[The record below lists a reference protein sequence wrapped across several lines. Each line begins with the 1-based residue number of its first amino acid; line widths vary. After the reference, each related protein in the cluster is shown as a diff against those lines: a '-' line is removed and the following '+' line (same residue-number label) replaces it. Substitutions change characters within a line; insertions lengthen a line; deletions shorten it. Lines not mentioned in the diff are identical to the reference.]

1 MEQKLEFQEFSIKD
15 YIFII
20 RLHYKKIIFFV
31 ILGFIVGLYFN
42 LVTPPKHVA
51 TASVILKDKPGTSMV
66 MDFSGS
72 RAQDRMSNAIQMI
85 KSRGIALETVKTL
98 WPSYKNNLDLFGSYP
113 FYPRGRRL
121 RMYLKNIFNF
131 GKDIKLEERMYYDEP
146 YSEKI
151 GNKFAAIIEN
161 KINVYH
167 LPNTDILQISYSSV
181 WAAEARLIV
190 NTLTKNY
197 KKFEKEINAEE
208 GNKAAYF
215 LENLVQ
221 EQFKKLVEAEENINN
236 FQNKN
241 QIYDENSQS
250 DMLSSSI
257 MNLENMIVQNKIKIK
272 INSEKNEFFRS
283 QLTDEE
289 SKISDKLSNTLDIQV
304 EGLRTS
310 IAALEKEKLA
320 NSLQYGTLHEAVN
333 ELDNQILVLKDQLD
347 IKVSE
352 LVSEGIEIN
361 DPLASRQNLI
371 TQIINLGLDD
381 DMLNFNIR
389 ESMEMIKLFR
399 KKLNSLPPIRLEY
412 LKLKRNRD
420 LILENYTRF
429 RSKLEDIKITNASR
443 VGTVQILDL
452 APLPNKNINDN
463 NRDLLMGLL
472 FGVAAGFILA
482 FSLEFLD
489 SSVKSIYD
497 IEKHNLSVLGVI
509 PSMESKNVNNRSLL
523 KSLTLKD
530 KNENKTGGRQLITLD
545 NPKSP
550 ISEAYRSLRTSLV
563 YSDGVDKV
571 KSILVSSAG
580 PGDGKTT
587 TVANLAIT
595 LANMGKKTILIDTD
609 LRRPVVNKVF
619 NIKKSPGIT
628 EYLTGY
634 IDNFSDVIV
643 KTEIENLYVVPSGI
657 VPPNPS
663 ELLGSKKLINLI
675 KKLESDWDM
684 VLFDS
689 PPLVAVTDA
698 TMVSKE
704 IDKIIIVVKVGRT
717 DNKAFEHTIKSLK
730 KVSAPI
736 GGIVLNAVTESH
748 NYGGYYY
755 YYQYYHYYGSEKDV

>member
-1 MEQKLEFQEFSIKD
+1 MDQNLKFQEFSIKD
-15 YIFII
+15 YIFIV
-20 RLHYKKIIFFV
+20 RLHLKKIISFV
-31 ILGFIVGLYFN
+31 VVGFIVGLYFN
-42 LVTPPKHVA
+42 LVTPPAHVA
-51 TASVILKDKPGTSMV
+51 SASVILSEKPGTSMV
-66 MDFSGS
+66 MDFSGN
-72 RAQDRMSNAIQMI
+72 RGQDRMSNAIQMI

-98 WPSYKNNLDLFGSYP
+98 WPEYKNNLELFGSYP

-121 RMYLKNIFNF
+121 RMYFKNIFKF
-131 GKDIKLEERMYYDEP
+131 GREKVTEKRMFYEEP

-167 LPNTDILQISYSSV
+167 VPNTDIIKISYTSV

-190 NTLTKNY
+190 NTLTQNY

-208 GNKAAYF
+208 GINAANF
-215 LENLVQ
+215 LENLVK
-221 EQFKKLVEAEENINN
+221 EQFNNLAKAEEAIND
-236 FQNKN
+236 FQNKH
-241 QIYDENSQS
+241 QIYHENSQS
-250 DMLSSSI
+250 DLLSSSI
-257 MNLENMIVQNKIKIK
+257 IDLENQIVQNKIKIK
-272 INSEKNEFFRS
+272 INSEKVDFFRS

-289 SKISDKLSNTLDIQV
+289 SKISKKVSNTLDIQV
-304 EGLRTS
+304 TGLRSS
-310 IAALEKEKLA
+310 IGALEQEKLV
-320 NSLQYGTLHEAVN
+320 NSLQYGSQHEAVN
-333 ELDNQILVLKDQLD
+333 QLDNQILALKGQLD
-347 IKVSE
+347 KKILE
-352 LVSEGIEIN
+352 LVSEGLEIT
-361 DPLASRQNLI
+361 DPLASRQDLI
-371 TQIINLGLDD
+371 AQIINVGLEQ

-389 ESMEMIKLFR
+389 ESMEMIKSFR

-420 LILENYTRF
+420 LIIDNYTRF
-429 RSKLEDIKITNASR
+429 RSKLEDVKISNASR

-463 NRDLLMGLL
+463 NRDILMGIL
-472 FGVAAGFILA
+472 FGMAAGFILA
-482 FSLEFLD
+482 FGLEFFD

-509 PSMESKNVNNRSLL
+509 PAMDSTDVNNSSLF

-530 KNENKTGGRQLITLD
+530 KNQNKSGGRQLITLD

-563 YSDGVDKV
+563 YSDGEDKV

-619 NIKKSPGIT
+619 NVKKSPGIT
-628 EYLTGY
+628 EFLTGHVEK
-634 IDNFSDVIV
+634 FSDTIV
-643 KTEIENLYVVPSGI
+643 KTSVENLYVVPSGI

-663 ELLGSKKLINLI
+663 ELLGSKKLVNLI
-675 KKLESDWDM
+675 KELESKWDM

-717 DNKAFEHTIKSLK
+717 DNKAFEHTIGALK

-755 YYQYYHYYGSEKDV
+755 YYQYYHYYGSENA

>member
-1 MEQKLEFQEFSIKD
+1 MDQELKFQEFSIKD

-20 RLHYKKIIFFV
+20 RLHFKKIIFFI

-51 TASVILKDKPGTSMV
+51 TASVILNEKPGAGMI

-72 RAQDRMSNAIQMI
+72 RGQDRMSNAIQMI

-98 WPSYKNNLDLFGSYP
+98 WPDYKNNLDLFGSYP

-121 RMYLKNIFNF
+121 RMYVKNIFRF
-131 GKDIKLEERMYYDEP
+131 GGEKITEKRMYYEEP
-146 YSEKI
+146 YSEEI
-151 GNKFAAIIEN
+151 GNRFAALIEN
-161 KINVYH
+161 GINVYH
-167 LPNTDILQISYSSV
+167 LPNTDILRISYGSV

-190 NTLTKNY
+190 NTLTENY
-197 KKFEKEINAEE
+197 KKFEKDINAEE
-208 GNKAAYF
+208 GINAAKF
-215 LENLVQ
+215 LKNLVK
-221 EQFKKLVEAEENINN
+221 EQFNNLSKAEEAIND
-236 FQNKN
+236 FQNNN

-250 DMLSSSI
+250 DLLSSSI
-257 MNLENMIVQNKIKIK
+257 ITLENQIVQNNIKIK
-272 INSEKNEFFRS
+272 INKEKVDFFKS
-283 QLTDEE
+283 QLTNEE
-289 SKISDKLSNTLDIQV
+289 SKISEKVSNTLDIQV
-304 EGLRTS
+304 EGLRAS
-310 IAALEKEKLA
+310 IGALEQEKLV
-320 NSLQYGTLHEAVN
+320 NSLQYGDQHEAVN
-333 ELDNQILVLKDQLD
+333 ELDNQIAVLKEELD
-347 IKVSE
+347 KKVLE
-352 LVSEGIEIN
+352 LVSEGIEID
-361 DPLASRQNLI
+361 DPLASRQGLI
-371 TQIINLGLDD
+371 TQIINIGLDD
-381 DMLNFNIR
+381 DMLNFNTR
-389 ESMEMIKLFR
+389 ESMEMIKSFR

-420 LILENYTRF
+420 LILQNYTTF
-429 RSKLEDIKITNASR
+429 RARLEDVKISNASS

-452 APLPNKNINDN
+452 APLPNININDN
-463 NRDLLMGLL
+463 NRDILMGLL
-472 FGVAAGFILA
+472 FGMASGFILA
-482 FSLEFLD
+482 FGLEFLD
-489 SSVKSIYD
+489 SSVKTIYD
-497 IEKHNLSVLGVI
+497 IEKHNLTVLGVI
-509 PSMESKNVNNRSLL
+509 PAMDSPGINNNSII

-530 KNENKTGGRQLITLD
+530 KTDNKTGGRQLITLD

-550 ISEAYRSLRTSLV
+550 ISEAYRSLRTSIV
-563 YSDGVDKV
+563 YSDTKDNI

-619 NIKKSPGIT
+619 NVKKSPGIT
-628 EYLTGY
+628 EYLTGH
-634 IDNFSDVIV
+634 IENFSDTII
-643 KTEIENLYVVPSGI
+643 KTNIENLYVVPSGI

-663 ELLGSKKLINLI
+663 ELLGSEKLVNLI
-675 KKLESDWDM
+675 KDLENEWDM

-755 YYQYYHYYGSEKDV
+755 YYQYYHYYGSENT